1 MIGNLRA
8 SHTRSTARAFRAP
21 HALGAPHAPDASR
34 ASGASGTSILRS
46 VAGRVLDVAL
56 PATCPGCGA
65 EGPPLCATCATF
77 LEARRGEPPGT
88 PLGMPSDVPLPLL
101 QLEWCA
107 PYSGPIRAALR
118 ALKYDGERRLAR
130 PLGAAAAGR
139 WREAGR
145 GGEVVVPVPVHAE
158 RRRARGYDQA
168 VLLATAVAEGLRLP
182 IAEALARERATVPQF
197 ELGRERRAANVRG
210 AFIVRAQAAPVVRG
224 RWILL
229 VDDVATTGATLVACA
244 DALLAA
250 GAIAVSALTVAR
262 EA

>member
-1 MIGNLRA
+1 VPPVTLVRVI
-8 SHTRSTARAFRAP
+8 
-21 HALGAPHAPDASR
+21 
-34 ASGASGTSILRS
+34 GTSPASSAGLFRS
-46 VAGRVLDVAL
+46 LAGRLLNAAL

-65 EGPPLCATCATF
+65 EGPPLCASCAA
-77 LEARRGEPPGT
+77 LLHARLGEPPGI

-101 QLEWCA
+101 QLEWSA
-107 PYSGPIRAALR
+107 PYSGPVRAALR
-118 ALKYDGERRLAR
+118 ALKYGGERRLAE
-130 PLGAAAAGR
+130 PLGAAVAER

-145 GGEVVVPVPVHAE
+145 GGEVLVPVPVHAE

-168 VLLATAVAEGLRLP
+168 VLLATVAAGALRLP
-182 IAEALARERATVPQF
+182 VAEALERERSTVPQF
-197 ELGRERRAANVRG
+197 ELGRERRADNVRG
-210 AFIVRAQAAPVVRG
+210 AFGVRAQAAPVVRG

-250 GAIAVSALTVAR
+250 GVVGVSAVTVAR